1 MWAELND
8 LFNKYDDKFG
18 SVRLQ
23 MPSNATPG
31 EGASKYAWDLVFGG
45 VADCIGTSSSMGL
58 GDGQGAFGANYSYG
72 LATGS
77 SLGPEISRRT
87 SATALL
93 HAKSTCNLSG

>member
-1 MWAELND
+1 
-8 LFNKYDDKFG
+8 
-18 SVRLQ
+18 
-23 MPSNATPG
+23 
-31 EGASKYAWDLVFGG
+31 
-45 VADCIGTSSSMGL
+45 MGL